1 MRALLPYLAIV
12 LCFGQSC
19 QQEAPP
25 RSEKPVH
32 QVNLPQ
38 GSDTSIQVLDAAG
51 FERRLQQQTPM
62 MLIDVRNREE
72 YKNGFI
78 AGALNIPIE
87 DSRFYGQVSPLN
99 RHKPV
104 GLYCDGGQRS
114 EAAAVAMKN
123 IGFQSIYIL
132 QDGVLG
138 WKESGRT
145 LEGKGDRR

>member
-1 MRALLPYLAIV
+1 MRALLPYLV
-12 LCFGQSC
+12 LGLWFCQSC
-19 QQEAPP
+19 QQESTP
-25 RSEKPVH
+25 RGEKPVN
-32 QVNLPQ
+32 QVDLPQ

-51 FERRLQQQTPM
+51 FERRLQHQTSM
-62 MLIDVRNREE
+62 TLIDVRNREE

-99 RHKPV
+99 RQKPV

-132 QDGVLG
+132 QDGVFG
-138 WKESGRT
+138 WKESGRS
-145 LEGKGDRR
+145 LLKGEK